1 MLPFRANSVE
11 WGWLVYL
18 EMFVAGVAA
27 GAYATAALLE
37 ANGRGNSPVAR
48 TAHLLAFPLIVFAGL
63 LLILDLQRPDR
74 FWHMLVASEV
84 LTPIFK
90 PWSPMSLGSWL
101 LTLFGFW
108 TFVSFV
114 DALVARRRLTL
125 WGWRGDRTLHGSPLG
140 LVWALI
146 GAVLAFFLGSYSGVL
161 LNVTNFPGWGHSIL
175 IGAMFVATALA
186 TGMAAVLLIEAL
198 RRQTDWG
205 DVAGVERA
213 TVVLVGWQLLLVLAF
228 VVTLGRAGLPVFF
241 TGGSL
246 PVILVAV
253 VFGIVVPLVLGAPIA
268 NPRVH
273 SRRVALFAA
282 LILVGGLLLRAAVV
296 MGPQHG

>member
-1 MLPFRANSVE
+1 MLPYRANQLD
-11 WGWLVYL
+11 WDWMVYL

-48 TAHLLAFPLIVFAGL
+48 TAHLLAFPLVALAGGL
-63 LLILDLQRPDR
+63 LAIHLGRPER
-74 FWHMLVASEV
+74 FWHMLIASEV
-84 LTPIFK
+84 LTPILK
-90 PWSPMSLGSWL
+90 IWSPMSFGSWL
-101 LTLFGFW
+101 LTVFGFW
-108 TFVSFV
+108 TLVSFV

-125 WGWRGDRTLHGSPLG
+125 WGWRADRTLHGSPLG
-140 LVWALI
+140 LVWSAI
-146 GAVLAFFLGSYSGVL
+146 GAVLAFFVGSYSGVL
-161 LNVTNFPGWGHSIL
+161 LNVTNFPGWGHSIM
-175 IGAMFVATALA
+175 IGAMFVATTLV

-213 TVVLVGWQLLLVLAF
+213 TVVLVAWQLLLVLAF
-228 VVTLGRAGLPVFF
+228 IVTLGRAGLPVFF

-246 PVILVAV
+246 IAILLAIGG
-253 VFGIVVPLVLGAPIA
+253 GIVVPLILGAPIS
-268 NPRVH
+268 NPRAH
-273 SRRVALFAA
+273 AGRVAVFAA